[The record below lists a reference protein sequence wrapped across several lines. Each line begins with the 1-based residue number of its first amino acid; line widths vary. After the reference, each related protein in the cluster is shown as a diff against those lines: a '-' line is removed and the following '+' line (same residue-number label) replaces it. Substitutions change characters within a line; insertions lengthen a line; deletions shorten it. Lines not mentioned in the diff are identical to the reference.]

1 MYRSFV
7 LVGLGGSGGKTIRF
21 VKKALSKRLEEMGWA
36 GEIPAAWQF
45 LHIDTPTIPDGNELN
60 DVVDQV
66 GLDEYLGLV
75 GDGVKFSGVQAAL
88 DGSAELRDE
97 MVGWRIDPA
106 HLSVPIGLGAG
117 QFRAVGRTVA
127 MAQGREIRS
136 RVRASF
142 RRTAD
147 PSARSELAEL
157 FAQTHPNAP
166 LADVPTEPIAI
177 VISSLAG
184 GTGAGLIMN
193 VCDIIRETEES
204 DGVFA
209 FLYTPEVFG
218 ALGGVGEGVYA
229 NSLAAISEILNGYW
243 LHGSAD
249 GGGVPLRRNAD
260 LTRAGG
266 AKSLSGS
273 GPNYPFLVGMR
284 NATGKSFGNA
294 VELFSAIGSGLATT
308 MTDTSLQS
316 SFFAYLIANWQQAA
330 ADQTANAQPEVD
342 ALVSNKGAGNIQ
354 YQGIGAFQGLGT
366 SRLSIGL
373 DFFEDYAAQRIA
385 KDAARYAA
393 LAHVRSAEARLVAE
407 RTGTNDPDEIA
418 GHIADNQLE
427 HFLNLAGLSELG
439 PDRDQL
445 KDALRPDQAIRDELL
460 ADARSTAYRLG
471 EVGSGGTANEAV
483 WGERLSNGVQEA
495 ARAYSMGYRDALKE
509 NIHRWV
515 ESHPQAVLDTVE
527 DFISRHGLVVTAE
540 LVKRAVTY
548 LAGPNGVVEEL
559 RGENELNQ
567 YRSWSSEETVR
578 LGVVSPVNGLGSKID
593 NSHQALVEGAEEGLH
608 LMAFVGEAHICE
620 SAASLAES
628 FAMGFLRP
636 LAAALGR
643 EARDLETEL
652 RGDAANWAEWSDGAP
667 PLELQPPLSEVTLIE
682 ADEFAATF
690 DDLVTKTYSDDV
702 QAENRRRRLR
712 EEITSGSF
720 LREDS
725 DIDIADK
732 RAVSVA
738 IDWSPGT
745 SIDPDE
751 LRPQSEASFRVALT
765 PSELLKRARVWMR
778 QPNCEFDK
786 LLSSKLRSYLGD
798 DPVFKGAV
806 DPETLRR
813 RQQRFESKL
822 RQMFSVAE
830 PLIGIDPV
838 LCSQMHDRFDVGIQL
853 SGVPFLNH
861 ELEAS
866 MTAFLNAEL
875 GDGAARRVLDDDT
888 STTHITALSFFNGA
902 VSPLTISSLLEPISE
917 NWAAAETG
925 EVARSHFWSRRRARV
940 LSEFIPAPQEHIA
953 AMCRGWFVGVALGL
967 IDRKTNGPISI
978 GIPGDAPATFPY
990 PALSDTADQRDQLAV
1005 VLESLSLAYVLVGRE
1020 QGFRP
1025 LEAYQR
1031 LRDLGM
1037 DLEGATVNPQAYE
1050 MRGDK
1055 LSEDLEVWI
1064 STGEAPGQ
1072 VTTPLAK
1079 GTDADERLDHLIEVL
1094 QTARSS
1100 YAEEYE
1106 EFRSDWGKNT
1116 YKLGNRPWWPGL
1128 ALHIFKALE
1137 DLETAVKN
1145 RRGLHQ
1151 PDGAGRM

>member
-21 VKKALSKRLEEMGWA
+21 VKKELSKRLEEMGWA

-60 DVVDQV
+60 NLVDQV

-75 GDGVKFSGVQAAL
+75 GDGVKFSGVAAAL
-88 DGSAELRDE
+88 DGSADLRDE

-136 RVRASF
+136 RIRASF

-157 FAQTHPNAP
+157 FAQTYPDAP
-166 LADVPTEPIAI
+166 LEDVPAEPIAI

-204 DGVFA
+204 QGVFA

-218 ALGGVGEGVYA
+218 AMGGVGEGVYA

-249 GGGVPLRRNAD
+249 GAGVPLRRNAD

-284 NATGKSFGNA
+284 NESGKSFGDA
-294 VELFSAIGSGLATT
+294 TELFRAIGSGLATT
-308 MTDTSLQS
+308 MTDIRLQS
-316 SFFAYLIANWQQAA
+316 RFFAYLIANWQQLAQ
-330 ADQTANAQPEVD
+330 DQTAGAVPDLD
-342 ALVSNKGAGNIQ
+342 ALVSNDGAGDIL

-393 LAHVRSAEARLVAE
+393 LAHVSSAEARLIAE
-407 RTGTNDPDEIA
+407 RTSSNDPDEIA

-427 HFLNLAGLSELG
+427 HFLTLAGLSELG

-483 WGERLSNGVQEA
+483 WGERLHSGVQEA

-509 NIHRWV
+509 NIHHWV
-515 ESHPQAVLDTVE
+515 ESHPQAVLNVVE

-540 LVKRAVTY
+540 IVKRAVTY

-559 RGENELNQ
+559 RGENELNK
-567 YRSWSSEETVR
+567 YRSWSSEETIR
-578 LGVVSPVNGLGSKID
+578 LGVVSPVHGLGSKVD
-593 NSHQALVEGAEEGLH
+593 NSHQALVDGAEEGLH

-620 SAASLAES
+620 LAASLAES
-628 FAMGFLRP
+628 FATGFLRP

-643 EARDLETEL
+643 EARLLETEL

-690 DDLVTKTYSDDV
+690 DDLVAKTYRDDL

-720 LREDS
+720 LRKDS

-732 RAVSVA
+732 RAISIA
-738 IDWSPGT
+738 INWSPGT

-751 LRPQSEASFRVALT
+751 LRPQSEAMFRVALT
-765 PSELLKRARVWMR
+765 PSELQKRARVWMR

-786 LLSSKLRSYLGD
+786 LLSSKLRSYLCD

-806 DPETLRR
+806 DPETLRK
-813 RQQRFESKL
+813 RQQRFETKL

-830 PLIGIDPV
+830 PLVGIDPV
-838 LCSQMHDRFDVGIQL
+838 LREQMHGNFDVHVRL

-861 ELEAS
+861 ELETS
-866 MTAFLNAEL
+866 ITAFLRSEL
-875 GDGAARRVLDDDT
+875 GDDADMLLDDDT
-888 STTHITALSFFNGA
+888 SATHITALEFFNGA
-902 VSPLTISSLLEPISE
+902 VSPLTISSLLQPISE
-917 NWAAAETG
+917 NWSAAETG
-925 EVARSHFWSRRRARV
+925 DVARSHFWSRRRARV

-967 IDRKTNGPISI
+967 IDRKTDEPISI
-978 GIPGDAPATFPY
+978 GIPDGAPATFPY
-990 PALSDTADQRDQLAV
+990 PALSGTADQRDQLAV

-1020 QGFRP
+1020 QNFRP
-1025 LEAYQR
+1025 LHAYQR

-1037 DLEGATVNPQAYE
+1037 DLEGSTKNPQAFE
-1050 MRGDK
+1050 VRNKK
-1055 LSEDLEVWI
+1055 LNKDLEIWI
-1064 STGEAPGQ
+1064 NTGEARGQ
-1072 VTTPLAK
+1072 VTTPLVE
-1079 GTDADERLDHLIEVL
+1079 GTNAIERMDSLIKVL
-1094 QTARSS
+1094 QRARSS
-1100 YAEEYE
+1100 YSEEYE
-1106 EFRSDWGKNT
+1106 ELRSDWGKNT
-1116 YKLGNRPWWPGL
+1116 YKLGDRPWWPGL
-1128 ALHIFKALE
+1128 ASHLLKALE
-1137 DLETAVKN
+1137 DLETAAKN
-1145 RRGLHQ
+1145 RRALGQ
-1151 PDGAGRM
+1151 GSGGQAEM

>member
-127 MAQGREIRS
+127 MAQGKEIRS
-136 RVRASF
+136 RLQASF

-147 PSARSELAEL
+147 PSARSELVEL

-166 LADVPTEPIAI
+166 LEDPPTEPIAI

-193 VCDIIRETEES
+193 VCDIIREMEES
-204 DGVFA
+204 EGVFA

-218 ALGGVGEGVYA
+218 AMGGVGEGVYA

-249 GGGVPLRRNAD
+249 GAGVPLRRNAD

-273 GPNYPFLVGMR
+273 GPDYPFLVGMR
-284 NATGKSFGNA
+284 NSSGKSFGNG
-294 VELFSAIGSGLATT
+294 VELFRAIGSGLATT

-316 SFFAYLIANWQQAA
+316 QFFAYLIANWQQLAQ
-330 ADQTANAQPEVD
+330 DMTASALPEVD
-342 ALVSNKGAGNIQ
+342 ALVSNKGAGQID

-407 RTGTNDPDEIA
+407 RTGTNEPDEIA

-427 HFLNLAGLSELG
+427 HFLTLAGLSELG

-445 KDALRPDQAIRDELL
+445 KDALRPDQATRDQLL
-460 ADARSTAYRLG
+460 ADARSTAYRLA
-471 EVGSGGTANEAV
+471 EIGSGGTANEAV
-483 WGERLSNGVQEA
+483 WGERLNHGVQEA
-495 ARAYSMGYRDALKE
+495 ARAYSMGYRDALKA
-509 NIHRWV
+509 NVHRWV

-559 RGENELNQ
+559 RGENELTQ

-578 LGVVSPVNGLGSKID
+578 LGVTSPVQGLGSKID
-593 NSHQALVEGAEEGLH
+593 NSHQALVDGAEEGLH

-620 SAASLAES
+620 LTASLADS
-628 FAMGFLRP
+628 FATGFLRP

-690 DDLVTKTYSDDV
+690 DDLVAKTYRDDL

-725 DIDIADK
+725 DNDIADK
-732 RAVSVA
+732 RAISIA
-738 IDWSPGT
+738 INWSPGT

-751 LRPQSEASFRVALT
+751 LRPQSEAMFRVALT
-765 PSELLKRARVWMR
+765 PSELQKRARVWMH

-786 LLSSKLRSYLGD
+786 LLSSTLRSYLGD
-798 DPVFKGAV
+798 DPVFQGAV
-806 DPETLRR
+806 DPGTLRQ
-813 RQQRFESKL
+813 RQQRFETKL

-838 LCSQMHDRFDVGIQL
+838 LRAKMHENYGVKIEL

-861 ELEAS
+861 ELETS
-866 MTAFLNAEL
+866 MTAFLTAEL
-875 GDGAARRVLDDDT
+875 GDDAAKMLDDDT
-888 STTHITALSFFNGA
+888 STSHITALTFFKGA
-902 VSPLTISSLLEPISE
+902 VSPLTISSLLQPISE
-917 NWAAAETG
+917 NWSAAETG
-925 EVARSHFWSRRRARV
+925 DVARSHFWSRRRARV

-967 IDRKTNGPISI
+967 IDRNTNKPISI
-978 GIPGDAPATFPY
+978 GIPDGAPATFPY
-990 PALSDTADQRDQLAV
+990 PALSDTVDQRDQLAV

-1020 QGFRP
+1020 QGFGP

-1050 MRGDK
+1050 VRSSK
-1055 LSEDLEVWI
+1055 LGKDLEDWI
-1064 STGEAPGQ
+1064 STGEAPSQ
-1072 VTTPLAK
+1072 VTTPLVK
-1079 GTDADERLDHLIEVL
+1079 GVDATERMDSLIEVL

-1100 YAEEYE
+1100 YSEEYE
-1106 EFRSDWGKNT
+1106 ELRNDWGKNT
-1116 YKLGNRPWWPGL
+1116 YKLGDRPWWPGL
-1128 ALHIFKALE
+1128 ASHILTALE
-1137 DLETAVKN
+1137 DLETAVKH
-1145 RRGLHQ
+1145 RQALERKSGSSGL
-1151 PDGAGRM
+1151 